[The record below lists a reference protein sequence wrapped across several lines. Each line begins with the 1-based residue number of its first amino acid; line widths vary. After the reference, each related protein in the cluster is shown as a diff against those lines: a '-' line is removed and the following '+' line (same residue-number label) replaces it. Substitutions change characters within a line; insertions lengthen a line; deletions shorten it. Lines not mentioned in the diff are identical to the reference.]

1 MGSHITS
8 RLLLLSS
15 SILATAVA
23 AACGDGLA
31 PPPPGLAPTTIEPSA
46 IDGTF
51 AANNLVVAFHASSS
65 VDGRRATVALDIGGK
80 TLDVS
85 VDLDS
90 HVLSEDTGTAS
101 FDVADRA
108 ALLAL
113 RDSAGAEHP
122 EWVET
127 LHGNLLLKTADR
139 YAEVPIGHPLA
150 RHVST
155 FSLPRPTGTKSE
167 DLASAC
173 GDDGVTCLPGT
184 SGTSYAVFSIGDTCY
199 AARTPYG
206 DSICRGRCGI
216 GCNPFDQDYTW
227 DCLDHDVCLD
237 YSNDCSDEFA
247 QAADDWIATLAPLC
261 W

>member
-1 MGSHITS
+1 MGSQITS
-8 RLLLLSS
+8 RLFLLSS
-15 SILATAVA
+15 IVA
-23 AACGDGLA
+23 AACGDGLE
-31 PPPPGLAPTTIEPSA
+31 PPPPGLAPTVAPSA

-51 AANNLVVAFHASSS
+51 SANTLVVAFHASSS
-65 VDGRRATVALDIGGK
+65 AGGRRATLALDIGGK
-80 TLDVS
+80 TLDVA
-85 VDLDS
+85 VDLDT
-90 HVLSEDTGTAS
+90 HVLSEDTGTS
-101 FDVADRA
+101 TFDFADRA

-113 RDSAGAEHP
+113 RDTAAAEHP
-122 EWVET
+122 EWSET

-155 FSLPRPTGTKSE
+155 FSLPRATGTKSE

-206 DSICRGRCGI
+206 DSVCRGRCGI

-237 YSNDCSDEFA
+237 YSSDCSDEFA
-247 QAADDWIATLAPLC
+247 EAADDWIATLAPLC